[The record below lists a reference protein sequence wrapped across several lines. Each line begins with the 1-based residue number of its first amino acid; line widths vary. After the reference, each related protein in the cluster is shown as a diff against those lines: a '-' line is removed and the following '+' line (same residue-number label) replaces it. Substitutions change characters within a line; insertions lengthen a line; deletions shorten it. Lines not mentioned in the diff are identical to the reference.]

1 MKKHPITKYQIGDRV
16 LDRNDLDPYTIYYME
31 NRTIFDGVTYDMIQQ
46 FKNSIVTISEITDD
60 GKYLIQE
67 EPEDEKQNWTDGMF
81 VRKVDI

>member
-1 MKKHPITKYQIGDRV
+1 MKKQHPITKYQIGDRV
-16 LDRNDLDPYTIYYME
+16 LVRNDLDPYTIYYME
-31 NRTIFDGVTYDMIQQ
+31 NRTIDLIQQ

>member
-1 MKKHPITKYQIGDRV
+1 
-16 LDRNDLDPYTIYYME
+16 ME
-31 NRTIFDGVTYDMIQQ
+31 DRTIFDGVTYDMIQQ

-67 EPEDEKQNWTDGMF
+67 APEDGKQNWTDGMF